1 MYDVLF
7 TNEATKYRHKPHFLA
22 EAQFNEKH
30 NKARTSVDTY
40 HYGLYGKKGKAKH
53 RSRESCDCFQPNDF
67 PDKLPLKKT
76 LTVAWV

>member
-22 EAQFNEKH
+22 EAPFNEKH

-40 HYGLYGKKGKAKH
+40 HYGIYKE
-53 RSRESCDCFQPNDF
+53 RREKLSTGVGNLAIAANPMIF
-67 PDKLPLKKT
+67 PLNSH
-76 LTVAWV
+76 